1 LIADKLKPNDV
12 EVLNK
17 LGIVYSMLGRGA
29 EALDAFSRVLAQD
42 PNNANTLL
50 NIGITYNQMG
60 DLENG
65 KLNIEKAI
73 SIDPSLGHK

>member
-1 LIADKLKPNDV
+1 
-12 EVLNK
+12 
-17 LGIVYSMLGRGA
+17 MLGRGA
-29 EALDAFSRVLAQD
+29 EALGVFHQVIEQD

-60 DLENG
+60 DAEKG
-65 KLNIEKAI
+65 QSYIEKAI